1 MSIRLPFNW
10 NVMHDCAG
18 RVHGVFDYAPAE
30 VFQAY
35 MASRKNPKVVHY
47 AGFDKPWKNPWCD
60 FGPLYWHYA
69 QETPFALQMTAM
81 LAGVEKPK
89 PPVHHERAI
98 AEDSPIRKY
107 VDTLAPTGS
116 KQRELMKVIAR
127 KLQGKK

>member
-1 MSIRLPFNW
+1 
-10 NVMHDCAG
+10 
-18 RVHGVFDYAPAE
+18 
-30 VFQAY
+30 
-35 MASRKNPKVVHY
+35 
-47 AGFDKPWKNPWCD
+47 
-60 FGPLYWHYA
+60 
-69 QETPFALQMTAM
+69 MTAM

-127 KLQGKK
+127 ILQGKK